1 MSDDLKSALVIN
13 MFSGYSDQPGWDI
26 LHQPAPDT
34 TEMIMV
40 ANVAVIPPGGGS
52 RDHLPDQPLLGKD
65 VQVSVD
71 RTQADTG

>member
-1 MSDDLKSALVIN
+1 MSDDLKSALITD
-13 MFSGYSDQPGWDI
+13 MFTGYTDHPGRDI

-52 RDHLPDQPLLGKD
+52 RGHLPDQPLLGKD
-65 VQVSVD
+65 VQV
-71 RTQADTG
+71 A